1 MVIVRIIT
9 QPGTNNLL
17 PLFVPVEISLANF
30 PCFHYHLDT
39 MEAATHAL
47 EPQFLSQALAQGT
60 KLRIGQM
67 NKSDHEG
74 IIREIGRYEIN
85 IEEKNHIVT
94 LLKKDISYISTP
106 TPLIPTSAP
115 ASPEA
120 DSPPAGGPGE
130 RPSAKPNIQ
139 QEFLDKAIRENH
151 LLTIFLVTGQR
162 IRAVIEAYDNF
173 TVLVRESGKQ
183 HLFYKHAITTINR

>member
-1 MVIVRIIT
+1 
-9 QPGTNNLL
+9 
-17 PLFVPVEISLANF
+17 
-30 PCFHYHLDT
+30 
-39 MEAATHAL
+39 MEAATHAI

-74 IIREIGRYEIN
+74 VIREIGRYEIN
-85 IEEKNHIVT
+85 IEVNNHIIT

-106 TPLIPTSAP
+106 TPLLSSSAA
-115 ASPEA
+115 ASSEKTL
-120 DSPPAGGPGE
+120 
-130 RPSAKPNIQ
+130 PSTPVPVKPNIQ
-139 QEFLDKAIRENH
+139 QEFLDKAIRENQV
-151 LLTIFLVTGQR
+151 LAIFLVTGQR
-162 IRAVIEAYDNF
+162 IRATIDAYDNF